1 MAIGQ
6 ASASTQMCIGRNC
19 RDNRHCRSTIQ
30 SQVAT
35 NPNARIRAAA
45 FAWLAEQVA
54 RYGDVLPRNVLE
66 QGFQFEQ
73 QRVPLLG
80 PQGIFKPRVLADGPL
95 SITTAPGGPYDD
107 AIGPDGLLRYRYR
120 GADPGHRDNVGLRAA
135 MSERLP
141 LVYFHGLVPGKY
153 LATWPVF
160 VVGDEPGNLTF
171 SVAVDDAQ
179 HLGLVETVAPF
190 AADSVPDDLRRRYV
204 TAAVRVRLHQ
214 RTFRERVL
222 EAYRRQCAFCR
233 FRHEE
238 MLDAAHIVPDAHPDG
253 EPLVRNGL
261 SLCTLHHAA
270 FDRSFVG
277 LRPNYVLE
285 VRRDLLDE
293 TDGPTLAGIQSLHGT
308 KILLPVAT
316 DQYPDLALLIVRY
329 EMFLKGKRTDPT
341 T

>member
-1 MAIGQ
+1 MA
-6 ASASTQMCIGRNC
+6 A
-19 RDNRHCRSTIQ
+19 
-30 SQVAT
+30 
-35 NPNARIRAAA
+35 NPNSRVRASA
-45 FAWLAEQVA
+45 FAWLNDQVA
-54 RYGDVLPRNVLE
+54 RHGDVLPRNVLE
-66 QGFQFEQ
+66 QGFQFEGQ
-73 QRVPLLG
+73 SVPLLG
-80 PQGIFKPRVLADGPL
+80 PQGIFKPRILTDGPL

-107 AIGPDGLLRYRYR
+107 SIGPDGLLRYRYR
-120 GADPGHRDNVGLRAA
+120 GDNTNHRDNVGLRAA
-135 MSERLP
+135 MSARLP

-153 LATWPVF
+153 LAAWPVF

-179 HLGLVETVAPF
+179 HLGLAEAAAPIL
-190 AADSVPDDLRRRYV
+190 ANSVPDDLRRRYA
-204 TAAVRVRLHQ
+204 TAAVKVRLHQ

-222 EAYRRQCAFCR
+222 EAYRRQCAFCN

-277 LRPNYVLE
+277 VRPDYVLE

-293 TDGPTLAGIQSLHGT
+293 EDGPTLVGIQSLHG
-308 KILLPVAT
+308 KRILLPAALS
-316 DQYPDLALLIVRY
+316 QRPDPASLALRY
-329 EMFLKGKRTDPT
+329 ELFLKA
-341 T
+341 

>member
-1 MAIGQ
+1 
-6 ASASTQMCIGRNC
+6 
-19 RDNRHCRSTIQ
+19 
-30 SQVAT
+30 VAT
-35 NPNARIRAAA
+35 NLNARIRAAA
-45 FAWLAEQVA
+45 FAWLGDQVA
-54 RYGDVLPRNVLE
+54 RHGDVLPRNVLE
-66 QGFQFEQ
+66 QGFQFEG

-80 PQGIFKPRVLADGPL
+80 PQGIFKPRVLTDGPM

-120 GADPGHRDNVGLRAA
+120 GDNTSHRDNLGLRTA

-160 VVGDEPGNLTF
+160 VVGDEPSTLTF

-179 HLGLVETVAPF
+179 HLGLTESAAPVM
-190 AADSVPDDLRRRYV
+190 ANSAPDDLRRRYA
-204 TAAVRVRLHQ
+204 TAAVKVRLHQ
-214 RTFRERVL
+214 RAFRERVL
-222 EAYRRQCAFCR
+222 EAYRRQCAFCK

-277 LRPNYVLE
+277 LRPDYILE
-285 VRRDLLDE
+285 VRQDLLDE
-293 TDGPTLAGIQSLHGT
+293 EDGPTLAGIQSLQGT
-308 KILLPVAT
+308 KILLPTALSER
-316 DQYPDLALLIVRY
+316 PDPALLASRY
-329 EMFLKGKRTDPT
+329 RSFLKA
-341 T
+341 